1 MTEMA
6 RKMEKA
12 AKLPDMSGWTDDQI
26 DRWLRT
32 HDTTEI
38 LKQAIQ
44 EQSVNERAKTQ
55 VKKHIS
61 LRIEPAY
68 IEQAKVMA
76 MKKGIGHQTLIRTLI
91 IEGLV
96 RESKAR

>member
-1 MTEMA
+1 M
-6 RKMEKA
+6 KKA
-12 AKLPDMSGWTDDQI
+12 TKLPDMSDWSDARI
-26 DRWLRT
+26 ERWLET

-38 LKQAIQ
+38 LKKAVQ
-44 EQSVNERAKTQ
+44 EQCLRERVKKQ

-68 IEQAKVMA
+68 IDRAKRIA
-76 MKKGIGHQTLIRTLI
+76 MRKGIGHQTLLRSLI

-96 RESKAR
+96 RESK